1 MLISNLLPGNRT
13 PLFMRKVLLILF
25 FLSISSQLYAATCK
39 IKDNQKIKE
48 IVAPDAIE
56 YSRENSGNRIDS
68 VLANRKTINLFRA
81 WRSWELGSKDYG
93 LGWGVQTVSPPTST
107 HLSLREIYW
116 AYTYPDQNYSG
127 QIGME
132 KFALKSKWGDKA
144 WQEYGRTLNV
154 DYTHPDFLDYITQL
168 VKSRTE
174 GMDGV
179 IFDLWRNDNHSYY
192 GGKSSSTVKKYRYKI
207 AKSIREEMGKDFIIL
222 GNINW
227 EKQKDTHEFINGV
240 FLELWKKTRSGY
252 TCKQIKDIASIIE
265 FHDKNLSYP
274 RLVAVNVWK
283 IAKNPPKE
291 KEKELI
297 KKIFG
302 KEVDIKKFDKDYWI
316 KNYRSSPEN
325 IRFAKLFTAMAMVIP
340 ENGYILYGD
349 NNRDHPEH
357 DHYHE
362 IYDFYKI
369 DLGKPTSLKT
379 EIVDGLA
386 FKLHEKG
393 VIVYN
398 ITKNNYLIKF
408 DKKEV
413 LVKSFEG
420 VFEKF

>member
-1 MLISNLLPGNRT
+1 
-13 PLFMRKVLLILF
+13 MRKILLILF

-39 IKDNQKIKE
+39 VKDNQKIKE
-48 IVAPDAIE
+48 IVAPNAIE

-107 HLSLREIYW
+107 HLSLREIFW
-116 AYTYPDQNYSG
+116 AYTYPDLNYSG

-154 DYTHPDFLDYITQL
+154 DYTHPDFLNYITQL

-174 GMDGV
+174 KMDGV

-227 EKQKDTHEFINGV
+227 EKQTDTHEFINGV

-265 FHDKNLSYP
+265 FHDKHLSYP

-291 KEKELI
+291 KEKELT

-302 KEVDIKKFDKDYWI
+302 KEMDIKKFDKNYWI

-325 IRFAKLFTAMAMVIP
+325 IRFAKLFTAMAMVIH

-349 NNRDHPEH
+349 NNRDNPEH

-393 VIVYN
+393 VIAYN
-398 ITKNNYLIKF
+398 LTKNNYLIKF

>member
-1 MLISNLLPGNRT
+1 MLFSNLLPGNRT

-39 IKDNQKIKE
+39 VKDNQKIKE
-48 IVAPDAIE
+48 IVAPHAIE

-227 EKQKDTHEFINGV
+227 EKQKDTHQFINGV
-240 FLELWKKTRSGY
+240 FLEFWKKTRSGY

-291 KEKELI
+291 KEKELL
-297 KKIFG
+297 KKIFA
-302 KEVDIKKFDKDYWI
+302 KEVDIKKFDKNYWI

-325 IRFAKLFTAMAMVIP
+325 IKFAKLFTAMAMVIP

-349 NNRDHPEH
+349 NNSDHPEH

-393 VIVYN
+393 VIAYN
-398 ITKNNYLIKF
+398 LTKNNYLIKF

>member
-1 MLISNLLPGNRT
+1 
-13 PLFMRKVLLILF
+13 MRKVLLILF

-39 IKDNQKIKE
+39 VKDNQKIKE

-291 KEKELI
+291 KEKELT

-349 NNRDHPEH
+349 NNRDNPNH
-357 DHYHE
+357 DHHHE

-369 DLGKPTSLKT
+369 DLCKPTSLKT
-379 EIVDGLA
+379 DIKDGLA

-393 VIVYN
+393 VIAYN
-398 ITKNNYLIKF
+398 LTKNNYLIKF

>member
-1 MLISNLLPGNRT
+1 MI
-13 PLFMRKVLLILF
+13 KQILF
-25 FLSISSQLYAATCK
+25 FSLILIFFNSLSYAKTCK
-39 IKDNQKIKE
+39 TKENIKTKVIT
-48 IVAPDAIE
+48 APKTLKYE
-56 YSRENSGNRIDS
+56 RKNSGNRIDE
-68 VLANRKTINLFRA
+68 VLSKRKSINLFKA
-81 WRSWELGSKDYG
+81 WQHRLGLDNYG
-93 LGWGVQTVSPPTST
+93 LMWSGWHPYPKVPHGLV
-107 HLSLREIYW
+107 LREILW
-116 AYTYPDQNYSG
+116 AYTYPDQGYDGYYNQPGTKKYV
-127 QIGME
+127 
-132 KFALKSKWGDKA
+132 LKKKWGDKA
-144 WQEYGRTLNV
+144 WQEYGTTYNV
-154 DYTHPDFLDYITQL
+154 DYTHPDYLNYITQL
-168 VKSRTE
+168 VKSLTE
-174 GMDGV
+174 GYDLDGV
-179 IFDLWRNDNHSYY
+179 MFDIWRNDNHSYY
-192 GGKSSSTVKKYRYKI
+192 GGKSSSIVKKYRYKI

-227 EKQKDTHEFINGV
+227 EKQTDTHEFINGV

-265 FHDKNLSYP
+265 FHDKHLSYP

-283 IAKNPPKE
+283 IAKNPSKKE
-291 KEKELI
+291 QEKLT

-302 KEVDIKKFDKDYWI
+302 SNIDVKKIHGKDYWI

-349 NNRDHPEH
+349 NNRDHPDH

-369 DLGKPTSLKT
+369 DLGKATSLKT
-379 EIVDGLA
+379 EIINGLA

-393 VIVYN
+393 VIAYN
-398 ITKNNYLIKF
+398 LTNNNYLIKF

>member
-1 MLISNLLPGNRT
+1 
-13 PLFMRKVLLILF
+13 MRKVLLILF

-39 IKDNQKIKE
+39 VKDNQKIKE

-93 LGWGVQTVSPPTST
+93 LGWGVRTVSPPTST
-107 HLSLREIYW
+107 HLSLREIFW
-116 AYTYPDQNYSG
+116 AYTYPDLNYSG

-154 DYTHPDFLDYITQL
+154 DYTHPDFLDYITKL

-265 FHDKNLSYP
+265 FHDKHLSYP

-291 KEKELI
+291 KEKELT

-302 KEVDIKKFDKDYWI
+302 KEVDIKKFDKNYWI

-349 NNRDHPEH
+349 NNRDNPEH

>member
-1 MLISNLLPGNRT
+1 MKKI
-13 PLFMRKVLLILF
+13 LLILI
-25 FLSISSQLYAATCK
+25 FLSVSSQLFAATCK
-39 IKDNQKIKE
+39 VKDNLKTKE
-48 IVAPDAIE
+48 IIAPKALE
-56 YSRENSGNRIDS
+56 YKRENSGNRIDQ
-68 VLANRKTINLFRA
+68 VLSKRKTINVFRP
-81 WRSWELGSKDYG
+81 WNGYFFGSTNYG
-93 LGWGVQTVSPPTST
+93 LYWGSSTIMPPRPNG
-107 HLSLREIYW
+107 LSLREIFW
-116 AYTYPDQNYSG
+116 AYAYPDKQYHG
-127 QIGME
+127 QQGIE
-132 KFALKSKWGDKA
+132 KFMLKSKWGGSKKNK
-144 WQEYGRTLNV
+144 WKEYGRTFNV
-154 DYTHPDFLDYITQL
+154 DYTHPDFLNYFTKL
-168 VKSRTE
+168 VQDMTE
-174 GMDGV
+174 GLDG
-179 IFDLWRNDNHSYY
+179 IMFDHWKNKGHKSY
-192 GGKSSSTVKKYRYKI
+192 GGKSEQIVKKYKYKI
-207 AKSIREEMGKDFIIL
+207 IKSIKEKKGKDFIIIA
-222 GNINW
+222 NVNW
-227 EKQKDTHEFINGV
+227 EKQKDTHEFLNGV
-240 FLELWKKTRSGY
+240 FLELNKKPSVGY
-252 TCKQIKDIASIIE
+252 SCNEIKKIADVIKY
-265 FHDKNLSYP
+265 HDENLSYP
-274 RLVAVNVWK
+274 KIVAVNPWK

-291 KEKELI
+291 KEKELL

-302 KEVDIKKFDKDYWI
+302 KEVDIKKFDKNYWI

-325 IRFAKLFTAMAMVIP
+325 IKFAKLFTAMAMVIP

-349 NNRDHPEH
+349 NNSDHPEH

>member
-1 MLISNLLPGNRT
+1 
-13 PLFMRKVLLILF
+13 MRKILLILF
-25 FLSISSQLYAATCK
+25 FLSINSQSLAATCK
-39 IKDNQKIKE
+39 VKDNLKTKE
-48 IVAPDAIE
+48 IIAPKALE
-56 YSRENSGNRIDS
+56 YKRENSGNRIDQ
-68 VLANRKTINLFRA
+68 VLSKRKTINVFRA
-81 WRSWELGSKDYG
+81 WSGYTFGTSGYG
-93 LGWGVQTVSPPTST
+93 LMWSAVSPTPPTSIG
-107 HLSLREIYW
+107 LSIREMLW
-116 AYTYPDQNYSG
+116 AYTYPDKFHFG
-127 QIGME
+127 QDGFE
-132 KFALKSKWGDKA
+132 KFMTNKKWGDKA
-144 WQEYGRTLNV
+144 WQEYGRTYNI
-154 DYTHPDFLDYITQL
+154 DYTHPEFLDYFAKL
-168 VKSRTE
+168 VRKRTE
-174 GMDGV
+174 NIDGV
-179 IFDLWRNDNHSYY
+179 MFDLWRNNNHSYY

-222 GNINW
+222 GNVNW
-227 EKQKDTHEFINGV
+227 EKQRDTHEFLNGV

-291 KEKELI
+291 KEKELT

-349 NNRDHPEH
+349 NNRDNPNN
-357 DHYHE
+357 DHHHE

>member
-1 MLISNLLPGNRT
+1 
-13 PLFMRKVLLILF
+13 MRKVLLILF

-39 IKDNQKIKE
+39 VKDNQKIKE
-48 IVAPDAIE
+48 IVAPNAIE

-81 WRSWELGSKDYG
+81 WRTWDLGSKDYG

-252 TCKQIKDIASIIE
+252 TCKQIKDIASIID

-291 KEKELI
+291 KEKELL

-302 KEVDIKKFDKDYWI
+302 KEVDIKKFDKNYWI

-349 NNRDHPEH
+349 NNRDNPEH

>member
-1 MLISNLLPGNRT
+1 
-13 PLFMRKVLLILF
+13 MRKILLILF
-25 FLSISSQLYAATCK
+25 FLSISSQLNAATCK
-39 IKDNQKIKE
+39 VKDNQKIKE
-48 IVAPDAIE
+48 IVAPKAIE
-56 YSRENSGNRIDS
+56 YLRENSGNRIDS

-81 WRSWELGSKDYG
+81 WRTWDLGSKNYG
-93 LGWGVQTVSPPTST
+93 LGWGAQNVTPPTST

-116 AYTYPDQNYSG
+116 AYTYPDQNYSN
-127 QIGME
+127 QVGME

-168 VKSRTE
+168 VKSRA
-174 GMDGV
+174 GDLDGV

-207 AKSIREEMGKDFIIL
+207 SKSIREEMGKDFIIL

-265 FHDKNLSYP
+265 FHDKHLSYP

-291 KEKELI
+291 KEKELT

-302 KEVDIKKFDKDYWI
+302 KEIDIKKFDKNYWI

-349 NNRDHPEH
+349 NNRDNPEH

>member
-1 MLISNLLPGNRT
+1 MISDVRYKLSPQLKFYDEIQNDWKPYVMFKQPGNIRNNVIRT
-13 PLFMRKVLLILF
+13 
-25 FLSISSQLYAATCK
+25 
-39 IKDNQKIKE
+39 DN
-48 IVAPDAIE
+48 
-56 YSRENSGNRIDS
+56 
-68 VLANRKTINLFRA
+68 
-81 WRSWELGSKDYG
+81 YG
-93 LGWGVQTVSPPTST
+93 LMWSGWHPTPKVP
-107 HLSLREIYW
+107 HGFSLREILW
-116 AYTYPDQNYSG
+116 AYTFPDKGYDGYYNQPG
-127 QIGME
+127 TE
-132 KFALKSKWGDKA
+132 KYVLKKRWGDKA
-144 WQEYGRTLNV
+144 WQEYGTSYNV
-154 DYTHPDFLDYITQL
+154 DYTHPDYLNYITQL
-168 VKSRTE
+168 VKSLTE
-174 GMDGV
+174 NLDGV
-179 IFDLWRNDNHSYY
+179 MFDIWRNDNHSYY

-207 AKSIREEMGKDFIIL
+207 AKSIREKMGKDFIIL

-227 EKQKDTHEFINGV
+227 EKQTDTHEFINGV

-265 FHDKNLSYP
+265 FHDKHLSYP

-291 KEKELI
+291 KEKELT

-302 KEVDIKKFDKDYWI
+302 KEVDIKKFDKNYWI

-349 NNRDHPEH
+349 NNRDNPEH

-393 VIVYN
+393 VIAYN
-398 ITKNNYLIKF
+398 LTKNNYLIKF

>member
-1 MLISNLLPGNRT
+1 
-13 PLFMRKVLLILF
+13 MRKILLILF
-25 FLSISSQLYAATCK
+25 FLSVSSQLFAATCK
-39 IKDNQKIKE
+39 VKNNLKTKE
-48 IVAPDAIE
+48 IIAPEAIE
-56 YSRENSGNRIDS
+56 YKRENSGNRIDS

-81 WRSWELGSKDYG
+81 WRTWDLGSKNYG
-93 LGWGVQTVSPPTST
+93 LGWGAQNVTPPTST

-116 AYTYPDQNYSG
+116 AYTYPDQNYSN
-127 QIGME
+127 QVGME

-174 GMDGV
+174 KMDGV

-207 AKSIREEMGKDFIIL
+207 AKSIREEMGKDYIIL

-265 FHDKNLSYP
+265 FHDKHLSYP

-291 KEKELI
+291 KEKELT

-302 KEVDIKKFDKDYWI
+302 KEMDIKKFDKNYWI

-349 NNRDHPEH
+349 NNRDNPEH

-379 EIVDGLA
+379 EIIDGLA

-393 VIVYN
+393 VIAYN
-398 ITKNNYLIKF
+398 LTKNNYLIKF

>member
-1 MLISNLLPGNRT
+1 
-13 PLFMRKVLLILF
+13 MRIILLILF
-25 FLSISSQLYAATCK
+25 FLSVSSQLFAATCK
-39 IKDNQKIKE
+39 VKDNIKTKE
-48 IVAPDAIE
+48 IIAPKALE
-56 YSRENSGNRIDS
+56 YKRENSGNRIDQ
-68 VLANRKTINLFRA
+68 VLSKRKTINLFRA
-81 WRSWELGSKDYG
+81 WNGYHLGSKNYG
-93 LGWGVQTVSPPTST
+93 LAWGGTSAT
-107 HLSLREIYW
+107 SRTPNTISLREVLW
-116 AYTYPDQNYSG
+116 AYTYPDKNYYG
-127 QIGME
+127 QPGTE
-132 KFALKSKWGDKA
+132 KFVLKKKWGDKA

-154 DYTHPDFLDYITQL
+154 DYTNPEYLPYVLKL
-168 VKSRTE
+168 VKDLTKNL
-174 GMDGV
+174 DGV

-192 GGKSSSTVKKYRYKI
+192 GGKSKNIVKKYRYKI
-207 AKSIREEMGKDFIIL
+207 AKTIREGTGRDFIIL

-240 FLELWKKTRSGY
+240 FLELFKKTRSGY

-291 KEKELI
+291 KEKELT

-302 KEVDIKKFDKDYWI
+302 SNIDVKKIHGKDYWI

-349 NNRDHPEH
+349 NNTDHPDH

-369 DLGKPTSLKT
+369 DLGKATSLKT

-393 VIVYN
+393 VIAYN
-398 ITKNNYLIKF
+398 LTKNNYLIKF

-420 VFEKF
+420 VFENF

>member
-1 MLISNLLPGNRT
+1 MKKI
-13 PLFMRKVLLILF
+13 LLILF
-25 FLSISSQLYAATCK
+25 FLTFNSQLYAATCK
-39 IKDNQKIKE
+39 VKDNHKTKE
-48 IVAPDAIE
+48 IVAPKAIE
-56 YSRENSGNRIDS
+56 YFRENSGNRIDS

-81 WRSWELGSKDYG
+81 WRSWDLGSKNYG
-93 LGWGVQTVSPPTST
+93 LGWGAQGVTPPTST

-116 AYTYPDQNYSG
+116 AYTYPDQNYSD

-168 VKSRTE
+168 VKSRAE
-174 GMDGV
+174 NLDGV

-207 AKSIREEMGKDFIIL
+207 AKTIREEMGKDFIIL

-227 EKQKDTHEFINGV
+227 EKQKDTHEFLNGV
-240 FLELWKKTRSGY
+240 FLELHKKSTSSGY
-252 TCKQIKDIASIIE
+252 TCNEIKKIADIIK
-265 FHDKNLSYP
+265 FHDENLSYP
-274 RLVAVNVWK
+274 RLVAVNAWK

-291 KEKELI
+291 KEKELT

-302 KEVDIKKFDKDYWI
+302 KEVDIKKFDKNYWK

-349 NNRDHPEH
+349 NNRDNLEH

-379 EIVDGLA
+379 KIVDGLA

-393 VIVYN
+393 VIAYN
-398 ITKNNYLIKF
+398 LTKNNYLIKF